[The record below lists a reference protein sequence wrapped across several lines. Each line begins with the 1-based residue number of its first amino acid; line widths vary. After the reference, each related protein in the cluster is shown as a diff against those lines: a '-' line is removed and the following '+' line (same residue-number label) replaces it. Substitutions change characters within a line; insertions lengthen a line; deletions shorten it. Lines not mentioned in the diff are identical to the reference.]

1 MVTQHLFWI
10 DRVSA
15 WLGKVFAWLVVAM
28 TIWVTYDV
36 TARYVFKV
44 VPWCLPDQGKYPF
57 CGPTQWVYDATYMAY
72 GTLFMMGGAY
82 TLSRAAHVRGDIFY
96 KNWPARV
103 QAAVDLSLYVLFFF
117 PGMIA
122 LISVGLQWGLLSASF
137 SRPPDASILDL
148 FKYGEKSS
156 LSSQG
161 PAVWPLKMVI
171 PLAGVF
177 MLLQGIAESIRC
189 VVAIRTNEWPQRL
202 SDVEETESRL
212 AREEIV

>member
-1 MVTQHLFWI
+1 MTQGLFWI
-10 DRVSA
+10 DRLSA
-15 WLGKVFAWLVVAM
+15 WLGKTFSWLVVAM

-57 CGPTQWVYDATYMAY
+57 CGPTLWVYDATYIAY

-96 KNWPARV
+96 KNWSVRV
-103 QAAVDLSLYVLFFF
+103 QAAVDLFLYLLFFF

-122 LISVGLQWGLLSASF
+122 LISVGLQWGLLSYSF
-137 SRPPDASILDL
+137 ARPPDASILDL
-148 FKYGEKSS
+148 FKYGEKSP

-161 PAVWPLKMVI
+161 PAIWPLKMVI
-171 PLAGVF
+171 PVAGVF
-177 MLLQGIAESIRC
+177 MLLQGIVESIRC